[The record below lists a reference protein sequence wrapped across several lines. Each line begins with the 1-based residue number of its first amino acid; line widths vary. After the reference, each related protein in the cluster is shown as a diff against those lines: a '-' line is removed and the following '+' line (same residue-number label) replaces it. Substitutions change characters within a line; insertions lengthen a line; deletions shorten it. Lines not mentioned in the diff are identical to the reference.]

1 MTSLFVNERLT
12 IYQHNDEGRSDASSS
27 TISSKEHESTTGAP
41 TITLSPPPT
50 TGRRKRSIYRIFQQ
64 QEQCEKKSDSAIGRR
79 LSNLSLRTPQTS
91 RPPSPCTE
99 AVGAAAIAAS
109 LAAAFAVG
117 GQEQKQLDDQDDD
130 EAARL
135 HPNAAYQLSS
145 NIDTPPSPSS
155 STLSSPRSESPTVMF
170 REMKRAL
177 SQYQQTRRLS
187 LGRRR
192 ASTTKLDVDDRQGN
206 NASQAPRRAL
216 LHEKYGRNTRKGRSI
231 GRGATAVIKLL
242 EPSDPSQLPGSPQI
256 VAVKRFRKKDRDET
270 ERDYHKRM
278 TNEYCISKV
287 LQHAHIV
294 QTFDLVQDNKGRWC
308 TVMEYCSG
316 GDVFTILKNFDL
328 NDTEIDCLF
337 KQLLLGLEHMHSCG
351 IAHRDIKP
359 ENLVMTSSGILK
371 ITDFGVADIVQGPF
385 DDTPRHSR
393 GLCGSEPY
401 WPPELFDDRTASAY
415 DGRAI
420 DVWSAA
426 VTWHCLIYRRIPFVQ
441 ACQKDPKYIDFLDE
455 RPQRAWVPL
464 SKCSQHEQE
473 CLYAMFDPN
482 PDTRWTIAQCTAST
496 WIQSISSCTSAHRH
510 HISSS
515 SI

>member
-12 IYQHNDEGRSDASSS
+12 IHQHNDEGRSDASSS
-27 TISSKEHESTTGAP
+27 TISSKEYESTTGAP

-64 QEQCEKKSDSAIGRR
+64 QEQCEKKSDSALGRR

-117 GQEQKQLDDQDDD
+117 GQEQKQHDDQDGD

-192 ASTTKLDVDDRQGN
+192 ASTTKLDVDDRQG

-308 TVMEYCSG
+308 TVMEYVSSF
-316 GDVFTILKNFDL
+316 DMIHDPHTLLIFFYSVF
-328 NDTEIDCLF
+328 
-337 KQLLLGLEHMHSCG
+337 
-351 IAHRDIKP
+351 
-359 ENLVMTSSGILK
+359 
-371 ITDFGVADIVQGPF
+371 
-385 DDTPRHSR
+385 R
-393 GLCGSEPY
+393 G
-401 WPPELFDDRTASAY
+401 R
-415 DGRAI
+415 
-420 DVWSAA
+420 
-426 VTWHCLIYRRIPFVQ
+426 
-441 ACQKDPKYIDFLDE
+441 
-455 RPQRAWVPL
+455 
-464 SKCSQHEQE
+464 
-473 CLYAMFDPN
+473 CLYYSQEF
-482 PDTRWTIAQCTAST
+482 
-496 WIQSISSCTSAHRH
+496 
-510 HISSS
+510 
-515 SI
+515 

>member
-12 IYQHNDEGRSDASSS
+12 IYEGQSDASSS
-27 TISSKEHESTTGAP
+27 TISSKEHEPTGGAP

-64 QEQCEKKSDSAIGRR
+64 QQEQCEKKTSSALGRR

-99 AVGAAAIAAS
+99 AVGAAAVAAS

-117 GQEQKQLDDQDDD
+117 GGGQQQYDDQDDDEDDDDD

-177 SQYQQTRRLS
+177 SQYQQTRRFS

-192 ASTTKLDVDDRQGN
+192 ASTTKVDVDDRQGN
-206 NASQAPRRAL
+206 ASQVSRRAL

-242 EPSDPSQLPGSPQI
+242 EPSDPSQLPGAPKI

-270 ERDYHKRM
+270 ERDYQKRM

-294 QTFDLVQDNKGRWC
+294 QTFDLLQDSKGRWC
-308 TVMEYCSG
+308 TVMEYVSFTHHHHHYIHHSYPLYI
-316 GDVFTILKNFDL
+316 VF
-328 NDTEIDCLF
+328 
-337 KQLLLGLEHMHSCG
+337 
-351 IAHRDIKP
+351 
-359 ENLVMTSSGILK
+359 
-371 ITDFGVADIVQGPF
+371 
-385 DDTPRHSR
+385 R
-393 GLCGSEPY
+393 G
-401 WPPELFDDRTASAY
+401 
-415 DGRAI
+415 
-420 DVWSAA
+420 
-426 VTWHCLIYRRIPFVQ
+426 RRL
-441 ACQKDPKYIDFLDE
+441 YY
-455 RPQRAWVPL
+455 
-464 SKCSQHEQE
+464 SQE
-473 CLYAMFDPN
+473 F
-482 PDTRWTIAQCTAST
+482 
-496 WIQSISSCTSAHRH
+496 
-510 HISSS
+510 
-515 SI
+515 